1 MRFLIDTNICVH
13 AMHRK
18 PGVIRAILSHRRP
31 DMAISVVTEAELM
44 FGTSKSATPAKARK
58 KLDAFLAAFEIL
70 DFTSSEAEVYG
81 ALRTK
86 LERAGTPIGPLDML
100 IAAHA
105 KALDLVLVTANERE
119 FRRVPGLRVENWAT
133 A

>member
-1 MRFLIDTNICVH
+1 MRFLLDTNVCVH
-13 AMHRK
+13 AINRK
-18 PGVIRAILSHRRP
+18 ESVIQRVLSHRRP
-31 DMAISVVTEAELM
+31 EMVISAVSEAELRY
-44 FGTSKSATPAKARK
+44 GAAKSNAPHERNAR
-58 KLDAFLAAFEIL
+58 LDRFLAAFEVL
-70 DFTSSEAEVYG
+70 DFTPAEAEVYG
-81 ALRTK
+81 DLRVR
-86 LERAGTPIGPLDML
+86 LERAGTPIGPLDTM